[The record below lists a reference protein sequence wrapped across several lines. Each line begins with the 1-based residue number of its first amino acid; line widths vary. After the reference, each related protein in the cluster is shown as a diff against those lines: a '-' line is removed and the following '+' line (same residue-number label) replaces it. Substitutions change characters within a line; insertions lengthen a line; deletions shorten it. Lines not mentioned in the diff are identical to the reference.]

1 MNVGLLKRGVCSAY
15 LKTCVFK
22 PETNPTTKLG
32 LIFAVRDI
40 YNDRNANII
49 LLMSNYYIII

>member
-1 MNVGLLKRGVCSAY
+1 MLGFNLRGEFVLHIVVLANYYYYYFNHPTAY

-32 LIFAVRDI
+32 LIFAVRH
-40 YNDRNANII
+40 
-49 LLMSNYYIII
+49 S